1 MKIMGFYKST
11 MLDYPDHIASAV
23 FTRQCN
29 FRCPYCHNGD
39 LVLENSTDH
48 DIDEDTVL
56 THLDKRR
63 DLLEGLVISGGEPT
77 LSQRLLPFT
86 KKVKDL
92 GYKVKLDTNGTNPEV
107 LASLINLKQV
117 DYIAMDVKNVMGKY
131 AKTAGLKNLDEKN
144 ILKSI
149 DVIIKSGIP
158 HEFRTTVTRELHEK
172 EDLFE
177 IAFYIRGADAFYLQ
191 QFESTDKMLGKDSFS
206 FYTVEEMNGFKK
218 EIEQFQYVSRV
229 EIRGRF

>member
-1 MKIMGFYKST
+1 MGFYKST
-11 MLDYPDHIASAV
+11 LLDYPDHIASAV

-39 LVLENSTDH
+39 LVLEASREYDVDEKTILDH
-48 DIDEDTVL
+48 L
-56 THLDKRR
+56 NKRC

-77 LSQRLLPFT
+77 LGKGLLPFI

-92 GYKVKLDTNGTNPEV
+92 GYKVKLDTNGSKPEI
-107 LASLINLKQV
+107 LETLIRQKQV
-117 DYIAMDVKNVMGKY
+117 DYIAMDVKNTMAKY
-131 AKTAGLKNLDEKN
+131 AKTAGIENLDKKN

-149 DVIIKSGIP
+149 DLIIKSDIP
-158 HEFRTTVTRELHEK
+158 HEFRTTVIREFHRR

-177 IAFYIRGADAFYLQ
+177 IASYVRGADAFYLQ
-191 QFESTDKMLGKDSFS
+191 QFESTDKMLGKASFN
-206 FYTVEEMNGFKK
+206 FYTLEEMTDFKK
-218 EIEQFQYVSRV
+218 EIEQFQYVSKV

>member
-1 MKIMGFYKST
+1 M
-11 MLDYPDHIASAV
+11 
-23 FTRQCN
+23 
-29 FRCPYCHNGD
+29 
-39 LVLENSTDH
+39 
-48 DIDEDTVL
+48 
-56 THLDKRR
+56 
-63 DLLEGLVISGGEPT
+63 
-77 LSQRLLPFT
+77 PFT

-92 GYKVKLDTNGTNPEV
+92 GYKVKLDTNGTNPQILRE
-107 LASLINLKQV
+107 LIDSKQV
-117 DYIAMDVKNVMGKY
+117 DYIAMDIKNAMDKY

-144 ILKSI
+144 IIKSI
-149 DVIIKSGIP
+149 DVIIKSGIS

-177 IAFYIRGADAFYLQ
+177 IASYIRGADVFYLQ
-191 QFESTDKMLGKDSFS
+191 QFESTDKMLGKESFN